1 MEHQNE
7 DINLHD
13 MTCEQLYK
21 REAKLL
27 TAHSLAVFANRIA
40 QLSQQ
45 DLSHVRSFS
54 VSRLSDKRIQ
64 SDIAPYIADGLRTV
78 QILHRMCASL
88 GLLDVPSNVREAN
101 ESNWIQRMTHGAE
114 LSDELKQ
121 LFQEVQHTVDTELT
135 RVRLVAATDEYSS
148 SPSSSS
154 EQDET
159 DSGSSSEGSS

>member
-1 MEHQNE
+1 MSLLLLQSLVYIEFFLQGE
-7 DINLHD
+7 WRPMLVIF
-13 MTCEQLYK
+13 TVQ
-21 REAKLL
+21 LL
-27 TAHSLAVFANRIA
+27 TLVPLILSYFNKSNIA
-40 QLSQQ
+40 KWYFNL
-45 DLSHVRSFS
+45 VYPFFM
-54 VSRLSDKRIQ
+54 
-64 SDIAPYIADGLRTV
+64 AGL
-78 QILHRMCASL
+78 I
-88 GLLDVPSNVREAN
+88 
-101 ESNWIQRMTHGAE
+101 MTHGAE